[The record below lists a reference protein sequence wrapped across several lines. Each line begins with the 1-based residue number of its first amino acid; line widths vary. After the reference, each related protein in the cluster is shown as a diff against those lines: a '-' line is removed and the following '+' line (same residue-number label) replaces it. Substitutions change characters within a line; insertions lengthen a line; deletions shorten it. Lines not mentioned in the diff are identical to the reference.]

1 VKRREFLIGGGG
13 AAVTWSLG
21 ANAQQADGMRRVG
34 VLLSQSPDDP
44 EVQARVAAFRQA
56 LQQFGWTDG
65 RDLHID
71 IRWAA
76 GDVDRVRANATDLAA
91 LAPHVILAAGNASLG
106 AVLQA
111 TRTVPVVF
119 VSAADPV
126 GAGFVNNL
134 ARPSGNA
141 TGFVAFDY
149 SISAKWLELLKEIT
163 PGLKR
168 VGVLRNPAISA
179 AVGQFA
185 VIQAAAPSLG
195 LEVSALNVHDTSE
208 IESVVAAFAP
218 GTNGGLVVTA
228 SVLALRGRKLIVAL
242 AAKHKL
248 PTAYYGRHFAAE
260 GGLISYGPNWADQYR
275 SAAGYIDRILKGE
288 KPADLPVQTPT
299 KYELVINMKSAKA
312 LGISVPASLL
322 ARADE
327 VIE

>member
-1 VKRREFLIGGGG
+1 
-13 AAVTWSLG
+13 
-21 ANAQQADGMRRVG
+21 MRRVG

-185 VIQAAAPSLG
+185 VI
-195 LEVSALNVHDTSE
+195 
-208 IESVVAAFAP
+208 
-218 GTNGGLVVTA
+218 
-228 SVLALRGRKLIVAL
+228 
-242 AAKHKL
+242 
-248 PTAYYGRHFAAE
+248 
-260 GGLISYGPNWADQYR
+260 
-275 SAAGYIDRILKGE
+275 
-288 KPADLPVQTPT
+288 
-299 KYELVINMKSAKA
+299 
-312 LGISVPASLL
+312 
-322 ARADE
+322 
-327 VIE
+327 